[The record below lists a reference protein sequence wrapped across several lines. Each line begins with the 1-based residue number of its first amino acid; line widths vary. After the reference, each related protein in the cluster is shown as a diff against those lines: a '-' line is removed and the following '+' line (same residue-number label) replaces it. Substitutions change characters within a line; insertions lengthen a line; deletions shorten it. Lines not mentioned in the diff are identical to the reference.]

1 MHYLYVYKEYITSFI
16 IIYVI
21 NSSGNQE
28 EVCHAVAQKQ
38 SLLDKRAEAAV
49 DAYLYGI
56 YFMEKTYKKAR
67 KIVSY
72 LSFST

>member
-21 NSSGNQE
+21 NSSDTQE

-38 SLLDKRAEAAV
+38 SPLDKRAQAAV

-56 YFMEKTYKKAR
+56 DFMKETYKKTS